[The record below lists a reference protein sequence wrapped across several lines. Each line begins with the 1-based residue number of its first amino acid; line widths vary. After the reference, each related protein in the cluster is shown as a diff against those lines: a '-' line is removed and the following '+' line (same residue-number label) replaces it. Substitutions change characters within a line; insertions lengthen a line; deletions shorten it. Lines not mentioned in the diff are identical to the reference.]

1 VGGNY
6 WFEMHEGG
14 TLNQAKR
21 LVSQGNAR
29 TKDKQIARPS
39 WYEPHPSK

>member
-1 VGGNY
+1 LWVKFDTGEHTVGGNY

-21 LVSQGNAR
+21 LVS
-29 TKDKQIARPS
+29 
-39 WYEPHPSK
+39 